1 MKVKSRVK
9 CKGAYKGNIDGQVK
23 SLQAGDEVLCD
34 PWLAYK
40 LISHYPSLFEIIGSE
55 SIEEKPKKK
64 EFKVEENKVL
74 ADYESK

>member
-9 CKGAYKGNIDGQVK
+9 CKGEYKGSIDGEVK
-23 SLQAGDEVLCD
+23 HLKANDEVLCD

-40 LISHYPSLFEIIGSE
+40 LISHYPGLFEIIGSE
-55 SIEEKPKKK
+55 SIQEKTKKK

-74 ADYESK
+74 SEYESK